1 MGTIPLV
8 ESLLDLRNLA
18 TLVFYTFLG
27 LLAYHSLRYRHSS
40 ARTVIMVRDP
50 HAQQWHCDTKPNTH
64 TAGRRAYKTL
74 AETLTRVYQVDT
86 ADGL

>member
-27 LLAYHSLRYRHSS
+27 MLAYHSLRYRHSS
-40 ARTVIMVRDP
+40 AKTVVMVRGSTVKYVKLSEQV
-50 HAQQWHCDTKPNTH
+50 AV
-64 TAGRRAYKTL
+64 RRV
-74 AETLTRVYQVDT
+74 EG
-86 ADGL
+86 ADGESNLPTEMLTIVHKISN